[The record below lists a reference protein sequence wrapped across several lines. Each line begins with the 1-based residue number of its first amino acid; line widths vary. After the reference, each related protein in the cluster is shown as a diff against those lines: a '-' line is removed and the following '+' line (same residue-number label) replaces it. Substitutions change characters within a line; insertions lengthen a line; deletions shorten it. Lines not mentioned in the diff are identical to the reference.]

1 MNDGYRIFP
10 LGDSALTIEFGND
23 IALDLNNKAIALAN
37 YLEEHQFPGFLE
49 AVPAYAS
56 TTLFYNVDEVRR
68 AFPDAKTAYEA
79 VKTRVT
85 DTLGQSAS
93 SSKVSGRLVD
103 IPMHFDPESSPD
115 LGHVGHTN
123 GLTPDAVVDIFTA
136 RTYRVFM
143 LGFLPGFTYMAEV
156 DERIATPRRE
166 SPRQAVPKGS
176 VGIAGKQ
183 TGIYSLDSPGGWQ
196 IIGRTEIEVF
206 TPHADRPTLLSPG
219 DQVRFLRAE

>member
-56 TTLFYNVDEVRR
+56 TTIFYDLVEVRR

-85 DTLGQSAS
+85 DTLGLSAS

-103 IPMHFDPESSPD
+103 IPMHF
-115 LGHVGHTN
+115 
-123 GLTPDAVVDIFTA
+123 
-136 RTYRVFM
+136 
-143 LGFLPGFTYMAEV
+143 
-156 DERIATPRRE
+156 
-166 SPRQAVPKGS
+166 
-176 VGIAGKQ
+176 
-183 TGIYSLDSPGGWQ
+183 
-196 IIGRTEIEVF
+196 
-206 TPHADRPTLLSPG
+206 
-219 DQVRFLRAE
+219 